1 LAGIIFPVLG
11 AEVVD
16 EFLEL
21 SVREFVERFTTD
33 TGIRESILWQL
44 NRIKMFSV
52 PKLGHSA

>member
-1 LAGIIFPVLG
+1 LG